1 MKKTILSLSTV
12 FFISGMPLFGAGLDR
27 STTQARLEAE
37 LNHVDTLIARLPITG
52 RTSEYD
58 SYLKIFFESKPSDQ
72 WMAYMEAVD
81 VVLGEEGTKAQ
92 TYYELLLLA
101 GYFETPAN
109 AKREFIATFPM
120 MTMRTKYMPYDLALA
135 MRLVFVDG
143 RVMSQSAYKKLSKMQ
158 QLVQ

>member
-12 FFISGMPLFGAGLDR
+12 FFISGAPLFGADLDK
-27 STTQARLEAE
+27 TDTLARPEAE
-37 LNHVDTLIARLPITG
+37 LSAEALISRLPITG

-58 SYLKIFFESKPSDQ
+58 NYLKRFFESKPSDQ

-92 TYYELLLLA
+92 TYYDLLLLA

-143 RVMSQSAYKKLSKMQ
+143 RVMSQSAYKKLSKIQ